1 MGARGGEEVSSGREQ
16 IDDLL
21 DGFIGTMVSQF
32 EAAVR
37 TVLGVRTMVETAI
50 GQWAAQPLME
60 EQEEQRDLDA
70 LDGQAV
76 IVASAVTLQQC
87 MGPEFSQIVSELVDA
102 VSLLGDIEGGQDGL
116 VDFPGSPAAQVGAAM
131 QENLEGP

>member
-1 MGARGGEEVSSGREQ
+1 
-16 IDDLL
+16 LL
-21 DGFIGTMVSQF
+21 DGLVGTMVSQF

-60 EQEEQRDLDA
+60 EQEEQCDLDA

-76 IVASAVTLQQC
+76 SVASAVTLQQC
-87 MGPEFSQIVSELVDA
+87 T
-102 VSLLGDIEGGQDGL
+102 GL
-116 VDFPGSPAAQVGAAM
+116 SFRRSYRSWLTP
-131 QENLEGP
+131 